1 MPKFSGVDASLI
13 SAFNGKSFISS
24 GGSSRVPAAGVIYVG
39 RVVDNLISFM
49 VPNGATALKQ
59 LFAQSSTTSHNFTKV
74 VSNQYEQYWALRS
87 DGTLWHY
94 HHGNTFSSYNIQT
107 TWTQLGSDTDW
118 EDIAAGQYSTYAIKN
133 GELFAYGYNVDG
145 QQGRGNTTTYTSFTS
160 VSGFTTGCEMVS
172 GGRSWSIVVKNGAA
186 YTAGQNA
193 NYRTGQGTQSGDTT
207 TYTQLTG
214 FSNVIAVCA
223 GYRDGLLIEEATA
236 GDGHGAVYGWGYNN
250 AAHMGMT
257 STKTTPTLTSITSN
271 ATVVAK
277 NDTRAIIIKSDGTQ
291 WYAGYSTGNLSWI
304 ATTSANGGAFVQ
316 DGNATDHQYAQ
327 LDEAAGTQNIGLL
340 KKNNKHYIIANNLHG
355 FVLNG
360 QTSAG
365 QRASTVDAIED
376 WPIWSD
382 NGLTVN
388 KVNMTHGYNTGIFIT
403 VS

>member
-1 MPKFSGVDASLI
+1 MAKIDGIEASSIVGLGSIGV
-13 SAFNGKSFISS
+13 SA
-24 GGSSRVPAAGVIYVG
+24 GGSARVPLAGVIYVG
-39 RVVDNLISFM
+39 RIVDNLSLFM
-49 VPNGATALKQ
+49 ADEGGAALEQ
-59 LFAQSSTTSHNFTKV
+59 LYAQTSTTSHNFTKI
-74 VSNQYEQYWALRS
+74 VSNQYEQFWGLKA
-87 DGTLWHY
+87 DGTLWHF
-94 HHGNTFSSYNIQT
+94 HHGNTFSSYGTQT

-160 VSGFTTGCEMVS
+160 VSGFTTGCELVS
-172 GGRSWSIVVKNGAA
+172 GGRSWSIVVKSGAA
-186 YTAGQNA
+186 YTAGQNL

-214 FSNVIAVCA
+214 FSNVIAVFA

-250 AAHMGMT
+250 ANNMGM
-257 STKTTPTLTSITSN
+257 SGTKTTPTLTSITSN
-271 ATVVAK
+271 ATVVTK
-277 NDTRAIIIKSDGTQ
+277 NDVRSMIIKNDGTQ

-304 ATTSANGGAFVQ
+304 ATSSSTGGAFSQ
-316 DGNATDHQYAQ
+316 DGSATDHQYVQ
-327 LDEAAGTQNIGLL
+327 LDGPVGTQYIGVL
-340 KKNNKHYIIANNLHG
+340 KKNNKHYIVANNLNG

-360 QTSAG
+360 QTSTA

-376 WPIWSD
+376 WTIWSD
-382 NGLTVN
+382 NGLTVDR
-388 KVNMTHGYNTGIFIT
+388 VNMTHGYNTGIFIT

>member
-1 MPKFSGVDASLI
+1 MAKIDGIEASSIVGLGSIGV
-13 SAFNGKSFISS
+13 SA
-24 GGSSRVPAAGVIYVG
+24 GSSRVPLAGVIYVG
-39 RVVDNLISFM
+39 RIVDNLSLFM
-49 VPNGATALKQ
+49 ADEGGSALEQ
-59 LFAQSSTTSHNFTKV
+59 LYAQTSTTSHNFTKI
-74 VSNQYEQYWALRS
+74 VSNQYEQFWGLKA
-87 DGTLWHY
+87 DGTLWHF
-94 HHGNTFSSYNIQT
+94 HHGNTFSSYGTQT

-160 VSGFTTGCEMVS
+160 VSGFTTGCELVS
-172 GGRSWSIVVKNGAA
+172 GGRSWSIVVKSGAA
-186 YTAGQNA
+186 YTAGQNL

-214 FSNVIAVCA
+214 FSNVIAVFA

-250 AAHMGMT
+250 ANNMGM
-257 STKTTPTLTSITSN
+257 SGTKTTPTLTSITSN
-271 ATVVAK
+271 ATVVTK
-277 NDTRAIIIKSDGTQ
+277 NDVRSMIIKNDGTQ

-304 ATTSANGGAFVQ
+304 ATSSSTGGAFSQ
-316 DGNATDHQYAQ
+316 DGSATDHQYVQ
-327 LDEAAGTQNIGLL
+327 LDGPVGTQYIGVL
-340 KKNNKHYIIANNLHG
+340 KKNNKHYIVANNLNG

-360 QTSAG
+360 QTSTA

-376 WPIWSD
+376 WTIWSD
-382 NGLTVN
+382 NGLTVDR
-388 KVNMTHGYNTGIFIT
+388 VNMTHGYNTGIFIT